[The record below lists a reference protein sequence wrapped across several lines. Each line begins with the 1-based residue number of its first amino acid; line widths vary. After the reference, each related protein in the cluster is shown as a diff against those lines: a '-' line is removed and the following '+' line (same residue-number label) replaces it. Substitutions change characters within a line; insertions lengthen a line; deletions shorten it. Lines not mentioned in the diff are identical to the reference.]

1 MYPEELAAIDDAFA
15 VLSQPTPDGKLL
27 GDAQAEAVISILERW
42 PTAQLFPVIDLTRLL
57 AGHALHIFHSAAQK
71 ERLFAALFK
80 AAEWGASWNP
90 PIPKARET
98 NVLLVLRTAANVLQE
113 GTSLGAEP
121 WLVKVG
127 LPNFTLLH
135 MMLIGGIASRR
146 TVGRTVCVFEQ
157 EPTGRVR
164 HRLVQVGSSLF
175 ATRPF
180 LMPIPVRLAWH

>member
-15 VLSQPTPDGKLL
+15 VLSQATPDGKLL

-121 WLVKVG
+121 WLLKVCD
-127 LPNFTLLH
+127 LCFDLSYE
-135 MMLIGGIASRR
+135 ADR
-146 TVGRTVCVFEQ
+146 F
-157 EPTGRVR
+157 
-164 HRLVQVGSSLF
+164 
-175 ATRPF
+175 
-180 LMPIPVRLAWH
+180 

>member
-1 MYPEELAAIDDAFA
+1 MQGKLNQFNEALTNEIVSAWLAFMLQIFTRPCQSTSSLAMYPEELAAIDDAFA

-71 ERLFAALFK
+71 ERLFTALFK

-113 GTSLGAEP
+113 GTSLAAEP

-127 LPNFTLLH
+127 CLCFGF
-135 MMLIGGIASRR
+135 LI
-146 TVGRTVCVFEQ
+146 
-157 EPTGRVR
+157 
-164 HRLVQVGSSLF
+164 
-175 ATRPF
+175 
-180 LMPIPVRLAWH
+180 

>member
-1 MYPEELAAIDDAFA
+1 MDGVVSRFRTVHVRAAVSQAEGPCSFVPFARCSDSRLSDFWAAFVWVRYAFA

-80 AAEWGASWNP
+80 ATEWGASWNP

-113 GTSLGAEP
+113 GTSLAAEP
-121 WLVKVG
+121 WLLKVCD
-127 LPNFTLLH
+127 LCFDLSYE
-135 MMLIGGIASRR
+135 ADR
-146 TVGRTVCVFEQ
+146 F
-157 EPTGRVR
+157 
-164 HRLVQVGSSLF
+164 
-175 ATRPF
+175 
-180 LMPIPVRLAWH
+180 